1 MVDGSDIWQ
10 VSAQRGFLMARD
22 PVPRWAVDAVTAEVL
37 AVAEALPDL
46 VAERRVRAAV
56 AALPVPDMPRL
67 RLAAVEAERLHQAYA
82 FLANAYLWQP
92 GADPIRRLPHQVA
105 VPFAAIADRIGR
117 PPILSY
123 AGTQLANYRVL
134 DEGQPLADPTNLA
147 PIQCFQHSSDE
158 AWFWVIH
165 CAIEAAGAPAVIAG
179 QAACDAARVG
189 DTAALETALGVIA
202 EGLQAVTALARRIS
216 EGCSP
221 DSFYR
226 TLRPFMFSPPEGV
239 VFEGVARFEGKPQA
253 FLGQTG
259 AQSSLMP
266 AICAA
271 LGIRHGDTEMTH
283 YLEAV
288 RAYMPPP
295 HRAFIAD
302 LDGSAV
308 RGAASGHAALRE
320 AYNACV
326 AGVVAFRRVHLTLAA
341 TYIAQHV
348 ENPKGTGGTDFMHW
362 LRKMTTETR
371 AQMLPAA

>member
-1 MVDGSDIWQ
+1 MDGNDIWQ
-10 VSAQRGFLMARD
+10 VTAQRGFLMARD
-22 PVPRWAVDAVTAEVL
+22 PVKRWAADTATAEVL
-37 AVAEALPDL
+37 AVAGGLPDL
-46 VAERRVRAAV
+46 VAERRVREAV
-56 AALPVPDMPRL
+56 SDLTVPDVAHL
-67 RLAAVEAERLHQAYA
+67 HLAAIEAERLHQAYA

-92 GADPIRRLPHQVA
+92 EAEPARRLPHQIA
-105 VPFAAIADRIGR
+105 VPFAAMAERIGR

-134 DEGQPLADPTNLA
+134 DEGRLLSDPENLA
-147 PIQCFQHSSDE
+147 PIQCFQHSADE

-189 DTAALETALGVIA
+189 DAAALETALGVIG
-202 EGLQAVTALARRIS
+202 EGVEAVTALARRIS

-239 VFEGVARFEGKPQA
+239 VFEGVARFQGRPQA

-271 LGIRHGDTEMTH
+271 LGIRHGDTEMTQ

-308 RGAASGHAALRE
+308 RGAASGHAALRD
-320 AYNACV
+320 AYNACLE
-326 AGVVAFRRVHLTLAA
+326 GVVAFRRVHLTLAA

-348 ENPKGTGGTDFMHW
+348 DNPKGTGGTDFMHW
-362 LRKMTTETR
+362 LRKMTSETR
-371 AQMLPAA
+371 AQMLPVA

>member
-1 MVDGSDIWQ
+1 MNDGETIWQ
-10 VSAQRGFLMARD
+10 VTPARGFLMARD
-22 PVPRWAVDAVTAEVL
+22 PVARWRADAATEQVLETA
-37 AVAEALPDL
+37 AGLPDL
-46 VAERRVRAAV
+46 VAERRVRDAV
-56 AALPVPDMPRL
+56 VALPVPDMPRL
-67 RLAAVEAERLHQAYA
+67 GLAAVEAERLHQAYA
-82 FLANAYLWQP
+82 FLSNAYLWQP
-92 GADPIRRLPHQVA
+92 ESESVRHLPHQLA
-105 VPFAAIADRIGR
+105 VPFAAIAERIGR
-117 PPILSY
+117 PPVLSY

-134 DEGQPLADPTNLA
+134 DEARPLSQPENLA
-147 PIQCFQHSSDE
+147 PIQCFQRSDDE

-179 QAACDAARVG
+179 RDACDAARLG
-189 DTAALETALGVIA
+189 DDARAEKALGVIA
-202 EGLQAVTALARRIS
+202 DGLEAVTALARRIT

-221 DSFYR
+221 DSFFR
-226 TLRPFMFSPPEGV
+226 TLRPFMFSPPDGI
-239 VFEGVARFEGKPQA
+239 VFEGVARFGGQPQA

-271 LGIRHGDTEMTH
+271 LGIRHGNTEMTH

-295 HRAFIAD
+295 HRAFIAG
-302 LDGSAV
+302 LDGAAV
-308 RGAASGHAALRE
+308 RRAAAGHTVLRE

-348 ENPKGTGGTDFMHW
+348 ADPKGTGGTDFMHW
-362 LRKMTTETR
+362 LRRMTKETR
-371 AQMLPAA
+371 AQLLPAS